1 MYSNFDF
8 SNYERN
14 ISDNFDTN
22 YSFVEEGLPLPIFFG
37 ELGFSNRESASSQP
51 WNHTLQKL

>member
-14 ISDNFDTN
+14 ISDNFDAN
-22 YSFVEEGLPLPIFFG
+22 YSFVEEGLPLPIFYG
-37 ELGFSNRESASSQP
+37 ELYNRERIWILMCRRSF
-51 WNHTLQKL
+51 T